1 MALARKKINRNYKEL
16 EIQEEKEYADYTL
29 INIFINGFLLF
40 DLTCSDYRRTRTIP
54 SIVSVISALLGYGFG

>member
-40 DLTCSDYRRTRTIP
+40 
-54 SIVSVISALLGYGFG
+54 LGFNIEVHNLNG